1 MITINELMVVMK
13 AVRERVTDLKGV
25 RASVSKRTTFF
36 GQKDSV
42 EEPQYDVK
50 AVDKKI
56 TELQNFLLIADSKI
70 KMTNAIT
77 PVDMT
82 VDIAQLLTPLE

>member
-1 MITINELMVVMK
+1 MTINELMVVMK
-13 AVRERVTDLKGV
+13 AVRERVNDLKGV
-25 RASVSKRTTFF
+25 RATTSRKITYF

-50 AVDKKI
+50 SVDKKI

-70 KMTNAIT
+70 KMTNAVT
-77 PVDMT
+77 NVDLT
-82 VDIAQLLTPLE
+82 VDINKLLEPLE